1 LENKAML
8 IGRIMGKKLPFGK
21 SIGAREIYRMLKDA
35 RDEADASADVVLVGD
50 ASDTAA
56 ILDWLREGARETF
69 RVAPPGDTNGFSKE
83 TDLVIYTL
91 SGSNTIGPAFRES
104 AAVCNSFGLESM
116 ALIDSAEMNEAAQAA
131 KQVEA
136 ELAFD
141 LSPGRVRFFDPRTPV
156 EDARQVLGYIV
167 DHLGKKQ
174 INLAAA
180 LPCVRPL
187 IVADIIAGTANENGV
202 IGAMNFLPGTDMPLL
217 TANQMRM
224 VLNIAASHGIALS
237 LRRAR
242 ELLFVLGGGF
252 TFREAARQVVGLV
265 PVAGWAVKGA
275 VAYSGTRTVGLLAH
289 RYFEGLKE

>member
-1 LENKAML
+1 MGNKL
-8 IGRIMGKKLPFGK
+8 FFNK
-21 SIGAREIYRMLKDA
+21 SLNVRDIYRILKDA
-35 RDEADASADVVLVGD
+35 RGEADVSPDIVIVGD
-50 ASDTAA
+50 PSDTASLLA
-56 ILDWLREGARETF
+56 WLEEGAPETF
-69 RVAPPGDTNGFSKE
+69 RAALPGDLKGFNKE
-83 TDLVIYTL
+83 TDLVIFTL
-91 SGSNTIGPAFRES
+91 SGSRAIGPAFRES
-104 AAVCNSFGLESM
+104 AATCNSIGLESM
-116 ALIDSAEMNEAAQAA
+116 ALIDSTEMSEAAQTA

-141 LSPGRVRFFDPRTPV
+141 LSPGRVRFYDSKIPV
-156 EDARQVLGYIV
+156 GDTKAVLEYIV

-174 INLAAA
+174 IAMAAG

-187 IVADIIAGTANENGV
+187 VVADIIVLTANENGV
-202 IGAMNFLPGTDMPLL
+202 VGAANFFPGTDMPLL

-224 VLNIAASHGIALS
+224 VLKIAAAHGIPLS

-265 PVAGWAVKGA
+265 PIAGWAIKGA

-289 RYFEGLKE
+289 RYFEGLNE

>member
-1 LENKAML
+1 MRN
-8 IGRIMGKKLPFGK
+8 KLPFNK
-21 SIGAREIYRMLKDA
+21 SLNVRDIYRILKDA
-35 RDEADASADVVLVGD
+35 RGEADVSPDIVIVGD
-50 ASDTAA
+50 PSDTAVLLA
-56 ILDWLREGARETF
+56 WLEEGALDTF
-69 RVAPPGDTNGFSKE
+69 RVAPPGDLEGFNKE
-83 TDLVIYTL
+83 TDLVIFTL
-91 SGSNTIGPAFRES
+91 SGSLAIGPAFCES
-104 AAVCNSFGLESM
+104 ASTCNSFGLETM
-116 ALIDSAEMNEAAQAA
+116 ALIDSAELSEAAQTA

-141 LSPGRVRFFDPRTPV
+141 LSPGRVRFYDPGTPV
-156 EDARQVLGYIV
+156 EDARPVLEYIV

-174 INLAAA
+174 IAMAAA
-180 LPCVRPL
+180 LPCVRSL
-187 IVADIIAGTANENGV
+187 VVADIIVLTANENGIV
-202 IGAMNFLPGTDMPLL
+202 GAANFFPGTDMPLL

-224 VLNIAASHGIALS
+224 VLKIAAAHGIPLS

-265 PVAGWAVKGA
+265 PIAGWAIKGA